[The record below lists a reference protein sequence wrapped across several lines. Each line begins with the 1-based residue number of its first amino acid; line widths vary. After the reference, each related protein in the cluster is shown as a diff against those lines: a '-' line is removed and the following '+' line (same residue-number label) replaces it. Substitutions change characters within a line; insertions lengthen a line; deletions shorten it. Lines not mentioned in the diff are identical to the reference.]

1 MFIFVFQFY
10 SFERI
15 IKHHCLHGK
24 KIEWNLWVVIKVYL
38 LTMTYQP
45 FSLIMPEVPA
55 YMSDGEI
62 ARFWGQN
69 PYIRSIQMEPY
80 VKGIDRYNRVTI
92 HFEHFGDNELRQK
105 ITNGFYKTT
114 AYDLTIKR
122 PGQLDF
128 SSLLLP
134 CESSNPPRN
143 EYSHIVVFQ
152 LQDIVSKQ
160 AKQIQD
166 LESGFDNQLQAI
178 VSKQAAQIHNIES
191 RLDLQYQSTIRKQ
204 TEHIQRLECRLQE
217 METKIHE
224 VTDLYVDINQSYTGA
239 LEQFETRLREQD
251 AYCKCL
257 EERIMDTTD
266 ILNNHI
272 EHSYRANKLF
282 DELKQETKA
291 LTEWCSRPIWNRTAA
306 FNYEKEPEYD
316 FTSEF

>member
-1 MFIFVFQFY
+1 
-10 SFERI
+10 
-15 IKHHCLHGK
+15 
-24 KIEWNLWVVIKVYL
+24 
-38 LTMTYQP
+38 MTYQPTP

-55 YMSDGEI
+55 YLSDGEI
-62 ARFWGQN
+62 ARLWGRY
-69 PYIRSIQMEPY
+69 PRIRSIQMEPY
-80 VKGIDRYNRVTI
+80 MRDIDRCNRVTI
-92 HFEHFGDNELRQK
+92 HFDDFGNDELRQQ
-105 ITNGFYKTT
+105 ITNGYYKTT
-114 AYDLTIKR
+114 LYDFRHHRNPRNI
-122 PGQLDF
+122 DF
-128 SSLLLP
+128 GSLLLP

-143 EYSHIVVFQ
+143 EYSHIVAFQ
-152 LQDIVSKQ
+152 LQDIVHKQ

-166 LESGFDNQLQAI
+166 LERGFDNQLQAI
-178 VSKQAAQIHNIES
+178 VSKQAAQIHNLES

-266 ILNNHI
+266 ILNKHI
-272 EHSYRANKLF
+272 EHSIKFNKSV

-306 FNYEKEPEYD
+306 FSYEKEPKYE